1 MDAESKS
8 RVNSALKNAEQRI
21 LTLLGNSENE
31 IRALANEF
39 EDLAHQTNNVLL
51 LAAAI
56 VESVEGEGVRSML
69 PKVQALGAAAKLFI
83 HERLQATVGIVETA
97 TAESKMLERLTQ
109 LTRGQRSIAR
119 ETQTLSVLTSIEV
132 ARLGQLGAGFQY
144 LAHELDDFS
153 QSVTTSTKE
162 LSSSTDMRRSS
173 VEETRRRLATGLPKI
188 QKEFARLE
196 VDLGNALQV
205 VSSSHIDL
213 TRAPEQ
219 FQACVEEI
227 AGQIAGVVGAVQSH
241 DITRQQL
248 EHVREAL
255 TAILEK
261 TCGDDD
267 VETEAELDI
276 PLILD
281 GIAIQIYQLKSTEG
295 TVEAWLSQIGMCI
308 DNILRISSS
317 DLAEIGPMVLQQDR
331 EISSQLARI
340 ELLETECEKDNDEV
354 RETIAGI
361 SSLMQLVGEHVEKS
375 KDVRDRLQLLT
386 FNSIVE
392 SSRLGKKA
400 DAILEISQS
409 IKRISVDWSALTD
422 RSAQAKDEIL
432 SFVDQAGEG
441 MRAFSNDGNVGQ
453 RAAQEETRVG
463 LESLRAVAAF
473 TAEKVTEVE
482 EATERL
488 KAKIAAV
495 SASKARLANNFAGI
509 SALSEEL
516 EAVRLLLQSCY
527 PDGLQRTDRAA
538 VEAYYSESYTTEI
551 EREVMRAA
559 LSGGPL
565 PIAQQNVA
573 RNDVELF

>member
-1 MDAESKS
+1 M
-8 RVNSALKNAEQRI
+8 
-21 LTLLGNSENE
+21 
-31 IRALANEF
+31 
-39 EDLAHQTNNVLL
+39 
-51 LAAAI
+51 
-56 VESVEGEGVRSML
+56 
-69 PKVQALGAAAKLFI
+69 
-83 HERLQATVGIVETA
+83 
-97 TAESKMLERLTQ
+97 
-109 LTRGQRSIAR
+109 
-119 ETQTLSVLTSIEV
+119 
-132 ARLGQLGAGFQY
+132 
-144 LAHELDDFS
+144 
-153 QSVTTSTKE
+153 
-162 LSSSTDMRRSS
+162 
-173 VEETRRRLATGLPKI
+173 
-188 QKEFARLE
+188 E

-441 MRAFSNDGNVGQ
+441 MRAFSNDGNVGL

>member
-441 MRAFSNDGNVGQ
+441 MRAFSNDGNVGL